1 MQESIKPKA
10 LWIIEKQ
17 AANLQPASLG
27 SGVLVRSIYSGI
39 SRGTER
45 VVLNGEVPESE
56 FERMRCYGQEGE
68 FSFPV
73 KYGYCMVGE
82 VLEGDLRGKQVFTL
96 YPHQDYFRISEDRL
110 HLLPEDVPASR
121 AILAANME
129 TALNISWD
137 AELKKG
143 QKVAVIGAGVVGA
156 LCAYLAKD
164 QGAEVVL
171 VDKNPNRAS
180 VAAELGIEFSDSE
193 AVAGEF
199 EKIIHTS
206 ASEEGLGLALNI
218 AKEEGWIIEASWYG
232 NKTVNLPL
240 GAAFHSRRLRII
252 SSQVGK
258 IPASRANWSISS
270 RMQRALEL
278 LKDSSLDCLV
288 SGETG
293 FEEVADSYSEII
305 GNSETLC
312 HRIRYQ

>member
-17 AANLQPASLG
+17 TANLQPASLG
-27 SGVLVRSIYSGI
+27 SGVLVRGIFSGI

-73 KYGYCMVGE
+73 KYGYCAVGE

-137 AELKKG
+137 AELQKG
-143 QKVAVIGAGVVGA
+143 EKVAVIGAGVVGA
-156 LCAYLAKD
+156 LCAYIAKD

-180 VAAELGIEFSDSE
+180 VAAELGIEFSDPE
-193 AVAGEF
+193 AVVGEF

-206 ASEEGLGLALNI
+206 ASEEGLGLALNL
-218 AKEEGWIIEASWYG
+218 AKDEGWIIEASWYG
-232 NKTVNLPL
+232 NKSVSLPL
-240 GAAFHSRRLRII
+240 GGAFHSRRLRII

-258 IPASRANWSISS
+258 IPASRSNWSVSS

>member
-10 LWIIEKQ
+10 LWIIKKQ

>member
-110 HLLPEDVPASR
+110 HLLPEDIPASR

-137 AELKKG
+137 AELQKG

-156 LCAYLAKD
+156 LSAYVAKD

-171 VDKNPNRAS
+171 IDKNPNRAS
-180 VAAELGIEFSDSE
+180 VAAELGIEFSEPE
-193 AVAGEF
+193 AVVGEF
-199 EKIIHTS
+199 EKVIHTS
-206 ASEEGLGLALNI
+206 ASEEGLGLALNL

-232 NKTVNLPL
+232 SKTVNIPL
-240 GAAFHSRRLRII
+240 GGAFHSRRLRII

-270 RMQRALEL
+270 RMQKALEL
-278 LKDSSLDCLV
+278 LKDSSLDCLI

-305 GNSETLC
+305 GNSDTLC

>member
-10 LWIIEKQ
+10 LWITEKQ
-17 AANLQPASLG
+17 KADPQPASLG

-45 VVLNGEVPESE
+45 VVLNGEVPDSE

-82 VLEGDLRGKQVFTL
+82 VLEGNLRGKQVFTL
-96 YPHQDYFRISEDRL
+96 YPHQDFFRISEDRL
-110 HLLPEDVPASR
+110 HLLPEDIPPSR

-137 AELKKG
+137 AELQKG
-143 QKVAVIGAGVVGA
+143 EKVAVIGAGVVGA
-156 LCAYLAKD
+156 LCAYIAKD

-180 VAAELGIEFSDSE
+180 VAAELGIEFSDPE
-193 AVAGEF
+193 AVVGEF

-206 ASEEGLGLALNI
+206 ASEEGLGLALNL
-218 AKEEGWIIEASWYG
+218 AKDEGWIIEASWYG
-232 NKTVNLPL
+232 NKSVSLPL
-240 GAAFHSRRLRII
+240 GGAFHSRRLRII

-258 IPASRANWSISS
+258 IPASRSNWSVSS

-305 GNSETLC
+305 ANSDTLC